1 MKRKNKPISA
11 LFYSN
16 SSVATSG
23 YGKQAKYIL
32 AGLQSRGFSVGLSPN
47 FGGSGQ
53 GKYSLD
59 GYPVYPQGAGLSEV
73 ETIEHY
79 KRQGYDVLVSLYD
92 HWVLKT
98 MADLV
103 RRNRVIWVQYT
114 PLDVT
119 FIGNKLGNILSAA
132 TYIVPFCKYG
142 ANMLRRAGFENV
154 WKNGIFHGVDCDIY
168 KPLNHPK
175 ELMRKWLGFKNESFI
190 ISDFKMNKGDR
201 TKIQANL
208 EAIKIFLENNLDVAP
223 EVGIYLHCVQNSPQ
237 GAELSE
243 TIKSL
248 GLENKVRFANPYAY
262 FVGFSEEE
270 MSRAY
275 NASDLVLNC
284 TSSEGFGINII
295 EAMACGV
302 PVLATDCMVMTELLK
317 PIIPEL
323 LVKIKTE
330 YWTPQATKQ
339 FEPDVYDIALKIET
353 VLNTDPKQYKKKLMQ
368 YARNKFDW
376 DKIILEWEEF
386 FEFLPSYIDE
396 KCLTIPKATS
406 KYLKKLSK
414 GVMVVE

>member
-1 MKRKNKPISA
+1 MKRNKLSV
-11 LFYSN
+11 LWYSN

-23 YGKQAKYIL
+23 YGKQTKFIL
-32 AGLQSRGFSVGLSPN
+32 AGLHSRGYRADLSPN

-59 GYPVYPQGAGLSEV
+59 GYYVWPQGPGLSEV

-92 HWVLKT
+92 HWVLTT

-103 RRNRVIWVQYT
+103 RRNRAIWVQYV

-119 FIGNKLGNILSAA
+119 FIGQKLGNILSAA
-132 TYIVPFCKYG
+132 TYIIPLCKYG
-142 ANMLRRAGFENV
+142 ADMLRRAGFENV
-154 WKNGIFHGVDCDIY
+154 WKNGLYFGVDCDIY
-168 KPLNHPK
+168 KPLPFPK
-175 ELMRKWLGFKNESFI
+175 EKMRKWLGFKNESFI
-190 ISDFKMNKGDR
+190 ISNFKMNKGNR

-208 EAIKIFLENNLDVAP
+208 EAIKIFLENNPDVAP
-223 EVGIYLHCVQNSPQ
+223 EVGIYLHCAQNSPQ

-248 GLENKVRFANPYAY
+248 GLENKVRFADPYAY
-262 FVGFSEEE
+262 FVGYSEEE

-284 TSSEGFGINII
+284 TSSEGFGVNII

-302 PVLATDCMVMTELLK
+302 PVLATDVMVMTELLK
-317 PIIPEL
+317 PITPEL
-323 LVKIKTE
+323 LVKTKTD

-339 FEPDVYDIALKIET
+339 FEPDVDSIADKIET
-353 VLNTDPKQYKKKLMQ
+353 VLNTDPKQYKKKLIQ

-376 DKIILEWEEF
+376 DHIIPQWEQF
-386 FEFLPSYIDE
+386 FEFLPQYIDE
-396 KCLTIPKATS
+396 KCLTIPKTTS
-406 KYLKKLSK
+406 SYLKRLSRK
-414 GVMVVE
+414 VVVYE